1 MGGEFGQE
9 RGLDPGQRGAMEG
22 VRSDRYVAGSVLGA
36 VFLELQVLMNQDR
49 TNLVKRQLETAGLG
63 WS

>member
-22 VRSDRYVAGSVLGA
+22 VRSDRYVAGSVLGTS
-36 VFLELQVLMNQDR
+36 FLEL
-49 TNLVKRQLETAGLG
+49 
-63 WS
+63 